1 MEEKR
6 GLEVVTM
13 KRERDEE
20 QEEGGI
26 PSKRQRLEEGE
37 VVPEES
43 DGFSDS
49 EVEQTLQ
56 GVEPSLG
63 QLQGDTYDLLAWMV
77 QLNIKFQ
84 G

>member
-26 PSKRQRLEEGE
+26 PSKRLRLEEGE
-37 VVPEES
+37 AVPEES

-63 QLQGDTYDLLAWMV
+63 QLQGDTYDLLIWMA

-84 G
+84 V